1 LPKQV
6 VLEGQKIKLSDI
18 QNPVVFSLNIKL
30 KDEKDLANEYEI
42 IIKVMRPNSS
52 ENESALYDYWSDS
65 A

>member
-18 QNPVVFSLNIKL
+18 QNQGVFSFNIKL

-42 IIKVMRPNSS
+42 IIKVMRPTSS
-52 ENESALYDYWSDS
+52 ESELALYDYLSD
-65 A
+65 